1 MRNIF
6 LPIVIVVIIFFIAS
20 YYIYGTGNSE
30 VKMEIEFRNEMVSK
44 YCKDM
49 NHSNQ
54 KKCNEQY
61 RKSWNQSSSMRDEII
76 AGWKE

>member
-6 LPIVIVVIIFFIAS
+6 LTIVIVVIIFFIAN
-20 YYIYGTGNSE
+20 YFIYGTGNE
-30 VKMEIEFRNEMVSK
+30 YEYRNEMVSK

-61 RKSWNQSSSMRDEII
+61 KRAWNRSEAVKAEII